1 MYFDFP
7 TYFRVIRLV
16 VTDGPSPRRLAIHL
30 GLLVLLTI
38 WAIVNA
44 FFLILDPIF
53 FPRLRSLSIKD
64 PVFIV
69 GNARSGTTL
78 FHRLLCQDSK
88 RFAYFRMWELLFPSL
103 IQKKTIRLLYAT
115 LENHFPRTHR
125 RLVDWES
132 RQLTELKRQH
142 HIGVATPEEDEF
154 LFLMSFSSAMLTA
167 FFPYVHELEYLVT
180 FEQRPAAT
188 RERIMRFYKGCIRR
202 QLLCHGEELTL
213 VSKNPAF
220 VSKMRD
226 LAREFPEAKFVY
238 LMRNPFET
246 IPSLLKLLQTILD
259 GLGIESD
266 HADAAK
272 RALVEGCLRDYD
284 YAFEALEELPHER
297 YAFVQYTDLIADPK
311 ATVEKVYER
320 LQLSISP
327 AFGEHLAAE
336 GSRQKRYSSSN
347 AYSLEEFGIDQR
359 ELEKKLEPLIER
371 FGFQP
376 SVVSEE
382 EAREML

>member
-16 VTDGPSPRRLAIHL
+16 LTDRPSPRRLAIHL
-30 GLLVLLTI
+30 SLLVLLTV
-38 WAIVNA
+38 WAVFNA

-53 FPRLRSLSIKD
+53 FPRLRNLSIND

-78 FHRLLCQDSK
+78 FHRLLCEDRE
-88 RFAYFRMWELLFPSL
+88 RFAHFRMWELLFPSL
-103 IQKKTIRLLYAT
+103 IQKKTIRLLYSA
-115 LENHFPRTHR
+115 LENHFPHTHQ

-142 HIGVATPEEDEF
+142 NIGVATPEEDEF
-154 LFLMSFSSAMLTA
+154 LFLISFSSAMLTA
-167 FFPYVHELEYLVT
+167 FFPYVDELEELVT
-180 FEQRPAAT
+180 FEKRPPAT
-188 RERIMRFYKGCIRR
+188 RKRIMRFYRGCIRR
-202 QLLCHGEELTL
+202 QLLYHGEELTL

-226 LAREFPEAKFVY
+226 LAREFPEAKFAY

-246 IPSLLKLLQTILD
+246 IPSLLKLLQTVSD
-259 GLGIESD
+259 GLGVESD
-266 HADAAK
+266 HAQAA
-272 RALVEGCLRDYD
+272 RNALVEGCLRDYE
-284 YAFEALEELPHER
+284 YAFEVLEELPPER
-297 YAFVQYTDLIADPK
+297 YSIVLYTDLIADPK

-327 AFGEHLAAE
+327 SFEEHLAAE

-371 FGFQP
+371 FGFRP
-376 SVVSEE
+376 SDVSEE
-382 EAREML
+382 DAREIL